1 MGSELVISVWFK
13 TTTADGVLASLQK
26 KAVSAGGTLSTGYNP
41 VLYIGNDGDLYGLL
55 MDSSGQDTVLTSGM
69 PVDDGLWHHAVL
81 ECLSGGI
88 AQTLYLD
95 GEPLDVTIVDPPGAQ
110 YRDRRDHEPNLRRRR

>member
-1 MGSELVISVWFK
+1 MWFK

-88 AQTLYLD
+88 AQTLDFLCIK
-95 GEPLDVTIVDPPGAQ
+95 IVGGLNASS
-110 YRDRRDHEPNLRRRR
+110 